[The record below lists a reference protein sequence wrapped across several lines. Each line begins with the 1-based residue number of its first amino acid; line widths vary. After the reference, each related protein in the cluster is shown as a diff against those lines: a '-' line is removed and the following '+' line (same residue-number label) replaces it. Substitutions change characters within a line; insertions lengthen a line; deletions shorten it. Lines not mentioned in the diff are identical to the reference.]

1 MARWHTWLNSSGCP
15 QEYYS
20 ATTRPLLLLLSQEY
34 YSATTTT
41 TTAPLK
47 STTLLLLSL
56 LLLPS
61 LPSNPPSLPLCGP
74 STAQTTS
81 RLSTS
86 RTTAQNTRNLCGK
99 VNAIPF
105 LPSYDLMTLIAP
117 DSSAPQSCQ
126 GGKGLSDKSPK
137 HLPSRT
143 ILR

>member
-20 ATTRPLLLLLSQEY
+20 ATTRPLLLLL
-34 YSATTTT
+34 
-41 TTAPLK
+41 
-47 STTLLLLSL
+47 
-56 LLLPS
+56 S

-105 LPSYDLMTLIAP
+105 LPSYDLMTPIAP

-126 GGKGLSDKSPK
+126 GGKGLSDKRPK

-143 ILR
+143 ILRRYSFALGPKKGCQLVLSLVLPQVLKYLYP